1 MRFSWAKPVDHAVW
15 ADGIVLSHRQSG
27 DTYLFSDVAKDILAF
42 CLANHRF
49 SDNDLIELTKNCF
62 EDSLQVEVFVMS
74 LLESLIEKDLIVT
87 ELQ

>member
-1 MRFSWAKPVDHAVW
+1 MDFSWAAAIDSAVW
-15 ADGIVLSHRQSG
+15 DDGIVLKHLQSG

-49 SDNDLIELTKNCF
+49 SDDDLIELTKNCF
-62 EDSLQVEVFVMS
+62 EDSLQAETFVMS
-74 LLESLIEKDLIVT
+74 LLESLIEKDLIIT